1 VNNTSG
7 SGTGTGAVSVASGAV
22 LGGTGTIQ
30 GNVTNGGT
38 VGPGNSPGTLHLGG
52 AYSQSSGGKLEIELA
67 PSGGH
72 DELAVAGTATL
83 AGTLSV
89 LLTGGY
95 VPHEDDAFQIV
106 TAAGFGGSTFT
117 STSLPALSGGLVWNI
132 DYGATAV
139 TLAVVL
145 PGDFN
150 HDGSVDAADYVTWR
164 NGPATEADYQTW
176 RAHFGQNAGA
186 SATGVSLTAV
196 PEPGSL
202 FLLGICVAMLFVR
215 RCV

>member
-1 VNNTSG
+1 M
-7 SGTGTGAVSVASGAV
+7 
-22 LGGTGTIQ
+22 IQ

-52 AYSQSSGGKLEIELA
+52 TYSQSGGGKLEIELA
-67 PSGGH
+67 PGGGH

-117 STSLPALSGGLVWNI
+117 NTSLPALSGGLVWNI

-150 HDGSVDAADYVTWR
+150 HDGTVDAADYVTWR
-164 NGPATEADYQTW
+164 KGPASEADYQTW

-186 SATGVSLTAV
+186 SAAGGALAAV

-202 FLLGICVAMLFVR
+202 FLLGICVVLLFVR
-215 RCV
+215 RCM